1 MNKSEMIEAIA
12 ESAGITKVAA
22 EKALNTFTSAVTDA
36 LKTGNEVAIAGFG
49 KFEASKRKERNGRNP
64 KTNETILIKACTVA
78 KFKAGKALKDAI
90 NE

>member
-22 EKALNTFTSAVTDA
+22 EKALNTFTSSVMDE
-36 LKTGNEVAIAGFG
+36 LKGGGEVAIAGFG
-49 KFEASKRKERNGRNP
+49 KFEASKREERNGRNP
-64 KTNETILIKACTVA
+64 KTGETILIKACTVP

-90 NE
+90 NQ